1 MLFTSWA
8 GGCMNEQ
15 VSETTSACLFVKRKS
30 LKKHP
35 ARHLPKQLAV
45 HLYTGAHSPAAS
57 KTAAL
62 LYVLLARVT
71 LFLVIR
77 IQSEACSGRP
87 TSPLRLETHWTSALS
102 SARPPACLHKA
113 PAYCF
118 CLFSLFGVRS
128 ISSSPRYQHC
138 LATSLS
144 PVT

>member
-1 MLFTSWA
+1 MLLFTSWA

-35 ARHLPKQLAV
+35 ARHLFQASCNNNPSLLVHDPPRLAR
-45 HLYTGAHSPAAS
+45 LPS
-57 KTAAL
+57 
-62 LYVLLARVT
+62 VLLARVT

-118 CLFSLFGVRS
+118 CLFSLSSVRS
-128 ISSSPRYQHC
+128 ISPSPRYQHC